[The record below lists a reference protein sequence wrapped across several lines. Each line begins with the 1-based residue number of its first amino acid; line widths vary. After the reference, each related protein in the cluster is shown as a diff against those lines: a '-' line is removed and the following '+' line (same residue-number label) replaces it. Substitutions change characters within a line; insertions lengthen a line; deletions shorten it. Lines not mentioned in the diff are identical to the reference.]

1 MAEPPRI
8 FAESPLPR
16 MKKHAISDASG
27 LTVFAI
33 SYCASRQVPRHL
45 RGSASD
51 DGRQYVQHSRLVI
64 IEDLQLKIQ

>member
-1 MAEPPRI
+1 
-8 FAESPLPR
+8 

-33 SYCASRQVPRHL
+33 SYRASRQVPRHL

-51 DGRQYVQHSRLVI
+51 DYHGRQYVQHSRLVI
-64 IEDLQLKIQ
+64 IEDLHLKIQ